1 MELMAHRGVGGGLD
15 QSCGMSEGRSERLG
29 DPLLGGDLS
38 QVNDTLA
45 VAPLVVVPGNNL

>member
-1 MELMAHRGVGGGLD
+1 MGYRGVGEELEGAPDLGV
-15 QSCGMSEGRSERLG
+15 SEGRSERLG

-45 VAPLVVVPGNNL
+45 VAPLVVVPGDNL